1 MKLNWYTIDF
11 TLPFVD
17 SEEFPMTESAFST
30 IYVKVKE
37 PKGFALFKS
46 ENTSDK
52 NIRYVSVPDNLTEQ
66 QIKDIFFY
74 LDRMNKKCCPQP
86 PLDSLVWLWGDKN
99 ASDFFNS

>member
-1 MKLNWYTIDF
+1 MKLNWYTITF
-11 TLPFVD
+11 PSVD
-17 SEEFPMTESAFST
+17 PEKYPMTESAFST
-30 IYVKVKE
+30 LYDKVKE

-74 LDRMNKKCCPQP
+74 LDRMNKKNCPHP
-86 PLDSLVWLWGDKN
+86 PLDSLEWLWGDEDAVKFLD
-99 ASDFFNS
+99 S